1 MGGQKPNIIAKQN
14 QMQISSRNVKL
25 HKYARNGTA
34 NKIRNC
40 AWARAHTKIK
50 WLVSSLA
57 TNKSPKFTYWSFCL
71 STPRGAVL
79 CCAITWLYFGLEFRN
94 IARNTFVLSDKKRER
109 KREIWI
115 RTEPKANQQKI
126 SDMHFKWK
134 FMCLAI
140 LNTLSHNITE
150 HLNDLQPLVHISH
163 V

>member
-34 NKIRNC
+34 NKIRNW
-40 AWARAHTKIK
+40 ARARAHTKIK
-50 WLVSSLA
+50 WLVSSSA

-94 IARNTFVLSDKKRER
+94 IARNTFVLSDKKKRAKER
-109 KREIWI
+109 NMNKNGAKSKPTKDLPI
-115 RTEPKANQQKI
+115 
-126 SDMHFKWK
+126 
-134 FMCLAI
+134 CI
-140 LNTLSHNITE
+140 LNGSLCVWRFWIHSVIT
-150 HLNDLQPLVHISH
+150 
-163 V
+163 